1 MTDLL
6 TIASSAL
13 SGYRAALA
21 AVGENVAG
29 ADAPGFARRDVR
41 LASAASDPAGPLDA
55 ARGTGLGV
63 RVAELRRARDGL
75 AAARLRD
82 AQSTR
87 AALEATHTWLLRI
100 EPALQPEA
108 GGLSP
113 TLTAFNSAA
122 AAVAADPASTVKRDL
137 FLAAADDV
145 AGRFR
150 ATARALG
157 EQSRSLN
164 TELGSEVADLQA
176 TAGRLASI
184 NERLVHTREGS
195 SPRAALLDERDR
207 LLSDLAERAGIE
219 VSEGARGTVT
229 VRLGDSFGPMLVG
242 PRGAALVELD
252 PGTPPGVRIAGE
264 GGSARVAIVGGS
276 IGGLLAAAARAV
288 DATAALNGLAAA
300 FAGAVNAA
308 HQSGADLSG
317 TRGAPL
323 FATTVLAAV
332 PAGAN
337 AGSAAPALSRSDPAV
352 PLAPDGY
359 VLAFEGGATGW
370 RLARADGSAEVSG
383 PGPLTIDGLRVE
395 PSGAAA
401 PGDLFLIA
409 EQSGAAALTLGISDS
424 RRVAAAEPFTVV
436 PAAADSSK
444 ARAAVVP
451 DASAALPPAE
461 RYRFVFTPSGGVEV
475 RDGAGALLAPEQPF
489 TPGTPIAGAGFRLEV
504 TGTPAAGD
512 VFEVASAALT
522 PGNGGAMRRL
532 SAALVGTGGAP
543 GYAEQWDRAAGQLSR
558 AAAGARDD
566 LASARSI
573 ESAARSAQ
581 EAASGVD
588 LDTEAAKLIR
598 FQQAYQASSRI
609 VQAARDIFDSILA
622 IG

>member
-6 TIASSAL
+6 TIASSGL

-41 LASAASDPAGPLDA
+41 LASASSDPAGPLDA

-63 RVAELRRARDGL
+63 RVAELRRAGDAL

-87 AALEATHTWLLRI
+87 AALDATQTWLLRI

-150 ATARALG
+150 ATSRALG
-157 EQSRSLN
+157 EQSQSLN
-164 TELGSEVADLQA
+164 TELVSEVADLQA
-176 TAGRLASI
+176 TASRLASV
-184 NERLVHTREGS
+184 NQRLVRTREGS

-207 LLSDLAERAGIE
+207 LLSDLAERASIE
-219 VSEGARGTVT
+219 VSEGTRGTVT
-229 VRLGDSFGPMLVG
+229 VRLGDSFGPVLVG
-242 PRGAALVELD
+242 PKGAALVDLD
-252 PGTPPGVRIAGE
+252 AGRPPVVRIAGE
-264 GGSARVAIVGGS
+264 AGSTRVAVNGGS
-276 IGGLLAAAARAV
+276 IGGLLAASARAA
-288 DATAALNGLAAA
+288 DATAALDGLAGA

-308 HQSGADLSG
+308 HASGADLSG

-323 FATTVLAAV
+323 FATTVLAAE
-332 PAGAN
+332 PADAN

-352 PLAPDGY
+352 PLPADGY
-359 VLAFEGGATGW
+359 VLAFEGSATGW

-395 PSGAAA
+395 LNGAPA
-401 PGDLFLIA
+401 PGDQFRIG
-409 EQSGAAALTLGISDS
+409 ERGGAAALTLALTDA

-436 PAAADSSK
+436 AAAANSSG
-444 ARAAVVP
+444 ARAAAVP

-461 RYRFVFTPSGGVEV
+461 RYRFVFTATGGVEV
-475 RDGAGALLAPEQPF
+475 RDGADTLLAPEQPF
-489 TPGTPIAGAGFRLEV
+489 TPGTPIAGAGFSLEMM
-504 TGTPAAGD
+504 GTPAPGD

-522 PGNGGAMRRL
+522 PGNGATMRRL
-532 SAALVGTGGAP
+532 SAALAGASGTP
-543 GYAEQWDRAAGQLSR
+543 GFAEQWDRAAGQLSR

-622 IG
+622 IR